1 MSTEMTFR
9 AISPDLVE
17 ENSIRLLANAAGA
30 GCNRTFQRQ
39 RRESVPA
46 ESGAAARLTGRRLNH
61 VAFKLPGRH
70 P

>member
-30 GCNRTFQRQ
+30 GATEPFKD
-39 RRESVPA
+39 SA
-46 ESGAAARLTGRRLNH
+46 ERASRPSLAQPLG
-61 VAFKLPGRH
+61 
-70 P
+70 